1 MKLLKKETITK
12 LYTTVGEFYKE
23 DGAWWEVDKHE
34 GMNFLVGEKCIKD
47 LEEFLCPVDLQVGHL
62 VKIIGGE
69 ETEVAY
75 WDTTMDVFIGMEA
88 TIVDITEYGDV
99 SLRNGAGVEGWSWDK
114 SWLELIK

>member
-1 MKLLKKETITK
+1 MKLVKKEIITK
-12 LYTTVGEFYKE
+12 LYTTAGEFYKE
-23 DGAWWEVDKHE
+23 EGVWWEVDKHD
-34 GMNFLVGEKCIKD
+34 GVDCLVGENGVNE
-47 LEEFLCPVDLQVGHL
+47 LEGLLCPVDLQVGHL
-62 VKIIGGE
+62 VKIVGGE